1 MFYIRVYKNGWSYR
15 INIEDD
21 AKLQQVMDLCNKHFG
36 EPGKVLEIPS
46 VLPQPKEKKRA
57 KR

>member
-21 AKLQQVMDLCNKHFG
+21 AKLQQVMDLCQKYFG
-36 EPGKVLEIPS
+36 EPGKVLEIPRK
-46 VLPQPKEKKRA
+46 LPEPKVKKRG
-57 KR
+57 RR